1 MLAALMAL
9 GACQS
14 LPLPKSADTNSS
26 STRLSTKNTTTIITP
41 SSSTA
46 TTALHIPSISELA
59 ALPSPRN
66 LANLQR
72 DHGHKTKPQFTFED
86 DLLER
91 IRAGYAMDLS
101 SNHADVRKQRE
112 FYLQHQDYLNKV
124 LERSTPY
131 LYYIVEQL
139 EQRYMPLELAY
150 LPIVESAFNAQAYSP
165 SGAAGLWQFI
175 PSTGTLFGLKQ
186 TNWYDARRD
195 VIASSEAALDYLQ
208 KLYQQFGDWQLA
220 LAAYNGGEGTVGRA
234 LKTNK
239 TQGKGDDFWSIGLS
253 AETTQYVP
261 KMIAVA
267 QILQDPDYY
276 HASFIF
282 IPNRPYFVVQQLNH
296 QIDLATTSLVLD
308 TSLEELTRL
317 NPGFKKGVSDP
328 SGPHRLVV
336 PFTKKALLT
345 EKLAELAVRKPTFIT
360 TNKKAEREIK
370 AVLSKASP
378 TNSKKTAVLHQSAKS
393 PTPIKNYRVQSGDSL
408 YGIARRHNINI
419 KDLAQWNALS
429 EKGSIHPGQT
439 IWLEASR

>member
-1 MLAALMAL
+1 MLAALIAL

-14 LPLPKSADTNSS
+14 LPGPKSADTDSS
-26 STRLSTKNTTTIITP
+26 STRLSTKSTATTIQPISP
-41 SSSTA
+41 TA

-59 ALPSPRN
+59 ALASPKN
-66 LANLQR
+66 MANLQR
-72 DHGHKTKPQFTFED
+72 DHGHKTKPQFTLED

-124 LERSTPY
+124 LERGTPY
-131 LYYIVEQL
+131 LYHIVEQL
-139 EQRYMPLELAY
+139 EQRDMPLELAY

-175 PSTGTLFGLKQ
+175 PSTGKLFGLKQ

-234 LKTNK
+234 LKANK

-267 QILQDPDYY
+267 QILQDPAYY

-317 NPGFKKGVSDP
+317 NPGFKKSVSDP

-345 EKLAELAVRKPTFIT
+345 EKLAELAIRKPNSIT
-360 TNKKAEREIK
+360 ANKKTEHKTK
-370 AVLSKASP
+370 AVFSKASP
-378 TNSKKTAVLHQSAKS
+378 LTPKKTSIIHLSAKS

-408 YGIARRHNINI
+408 YGIAKRHNINV